1 MATPEG
7 GKIMTVKTKDLPLD
21 AIAKYCR
28 HWGIDELYQAP
39 TEVKPW
45 TGPFKG
51 TEVFLLMRFRDD
63 VPHKSEHILMGRYLS
78 KLTGRKVFCGWLD
91 ALWEH
96 RQNDFIRDEI
106 LETMEPVYVEPEAL
120 AKADE
125 RLAAAISMGQKI
137 RAGFERANHRR
148 PKHHRDWQ
156 F

>member
-1 MATPEG
+1 
-7 GKIMTVKTKDLPLD
+7 MTVKTEDLPLD

-51 TEVFLLMRFRDD
+51 TEVFFLMRFRED
-63 VPHKSEHILMGRYLS
+63 VEPRGEHIMMGRYLS
-78 KLTGRKVFCGWLD
+78 KLIGRKVSCGWLD
-91 ALWEH
+91 ALWQH

-106 LETMEPVYVEPEAL
+106 LETMEPVYVEPEAI

-125 RLAAAISMGQKI
+125 RLAAAISMGQRI
-137 RAGFERANHRR
+137 RAGFDPANHVRADHNH
-148 PKHHRDWQ
+148 KHRRDWQ